1 MWPAYL
7 SIQGCIQE
15 NFLTTVQYTHG
26 RSVASTTE
34 TSMWGRKS
42 GILSQITE
50 IDWLGHTRHF
60 LVMVPFSSHSKP
72 KFYNQCEA

>member
-1 MWPAYL
+1 MA
-7 SIQGCIQE
+7 SIPQHSGLHPGKLPDYSTI
-15 NFLTTVQYTHG
+15 YTWKICG
-26 RSVASTTE
+26 IYYRNINV
-34 TSMWGRKS
+34 GRKS